1 MSAARLDLR
10 PHKHPKC
17 GGKNCPER
25 DNVDADGLCTHTM
38 SATDGFPLR
47 CVGDWA
53 AEKIYWLVR
62 YFGIFTGSMFPLWR
76 GNLNYV
82 EICSGPGRCI
92 AREAREEIDGTS
104 LAIAS
109 SPGFQKLR
117 AALFIDNNQKV
128 VDTLNHRLSARGA
141 TKKAKAVIGDYTDLP
156 GMANLLASLPQGCL
170 NLVFIDPTD
179 CSVPFSTVRKI
190 AATLKSV
197 DYIINVALGTDAN
210 RNLAKAIL
218 HPTHTT
224 SRHKYESFL
233 GAPGFCSRPE
243 TIAKAKLKDSDDL
256 RRLFRDQYR
265 ASLKQEGFIYSDP
278 ISVEHYYYLLFA
290 SRHQTGYDLWQK
302 IQTVDPA
309 GQRTLSLPGLE

>member
-1 MSAARLDLR
+1 MSHRIPLR
-10 PHKHPKC
+10 EIKHPDC
-17 GGKNCPER
+17 QGTNCPER
-25 DNVDADGLCTHTM
+25 EGLDNDGLCTHT
-38 SATDGFPLR
+38 SSKLDGLPVR
-47 CVGDWA
+47 CVGEWS

-92 AREAREEIDGTS
+92 ARGAREEIDGTS
-104 LAIAS
+104 LAIVG

-128 VDTLNHRLSARGA
+128 VDTLNQRFSASGA
-141 TKKAKAVIGDYTDLP
+141 SPRAKAIIGDYTDLA
-156 GMANLLASLPQGCL
+156 GMAHLLGSLPQGCL

-179 CSVPFSTVRKI
+179 CSVPFDTVRQLSV
-190 AATLKSV
+190 TLKNV
-197 DYIINVALGTDAN
+197 DFIINVALGTDAN
-210 RNLAKAIL
+210 RNLARAICN
-218 HPTHTT
+218 PTHKT

-243 TIAKAKLKDSDDL
+243 TIAKAKLKDFDDL
-256 RRLFRDQYR
+256 RRLFREQYG
-265 ASLKQEGFIYSDP
+265 ASLKQEGFIYTHP

-290 SRHQTGYDLWQK
+290 SRHPTGYHHWQQ
-302 IQTVDPA
+302 ILTVDPA
-309 GQRTLSLPGLE
+309 GQRTLSLPGFD

>member
-1 MSAARLDLR
+1 MSHRIPLR
-10 PHKHPKC
+10 EIKHPDC
-17 GGKNCPER
+17 LGTHCPER
-25 DNVDADGLCTHTM
+25 DELDDDGLCTHTA
-38 SATDGFPLR
+38 SKLDGLPVR
-47 CVGDWA
+47 CVGQWA
-53 AEKIYWLVR
+53 VEKIHWLVR

-92 AREAREEIDGTS
+92 AREAREEIDGTP
-104 LAIAS
+104 LAITG

-128 VDTLNHRLSARGA
+128 VGTLNQRFSARGA
-141 TKKAKAVIGDYTDLP
+141 SPRAKAIIGDYTDLA
-156 GMANLLASLPQGCL
+156 GMAHLLGSLPQGCL

-179 CSVPFSTVRKI
+179 CSVPFDTVRQVS
-190 AATLKSV
+190 ATLKNV
-197 DYIINVALGTDAN
+197 DFIINVALGTDAN
-210 RNLAKAIL
+210 RNLAKAVRN
-218 HPTHTT
+218 PTHKI
-224 SRHKYESFL
+224 SRQKYESFL

-243 TIAKAKLKDSDDL
+243 TIAKAKLKDFDDL
-256 RRLFRDQYR
+256 RRLFREQYG

-290 SRHQTGYDLWQK
+290 SRHHTGYDLWQK
-302 IQTVDPA
+302 IQTVEPG